1 MTQVAIQV
9 SDRAS
14 ADTLV
19 ELLASFELDFVEQ
32 ISIDEMNGS
41 PVGTTEQFTITA
53 DDDTEFLEIPRF
65 HVSPERPQMQKEEA
79 AFEQM
84 LPTLLANYLGE
95 YVAIYQQQ
103 LVDHDED
110 EIALVER
117 VHATY
122 PNAVILVK
130 QVSDVP
136 EQPIVI
142 RSPRFVG

>member
-41 PVGTTEQFTITA
+41 PVETTEQFTITA

-65 HVSPERPQMQKEEA
+65 YVSPERPQMQKEEA
-79 AFEQM
+79 AFEKM
-84 LPTLLANYLGE
+84 LPTLLPNYLGE

-130 QVSDVP
+130 QVSNVP
-136 EQPIVI
+136 EQPIVF